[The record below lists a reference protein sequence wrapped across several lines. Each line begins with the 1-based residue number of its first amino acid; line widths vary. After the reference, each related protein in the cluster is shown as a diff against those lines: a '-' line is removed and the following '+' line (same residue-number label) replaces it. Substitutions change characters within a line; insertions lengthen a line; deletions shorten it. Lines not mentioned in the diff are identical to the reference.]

1 MFEAIT
7 GRALILF
14 LGLLPKNLLSR
25 VAGVLAGLR
34 LPMPLRR
41 WKILA
46 FGRIFGVN
54 FDEVRDPLEHF
65 RSVQEFFTRAL
76 KPGVR
81 PVDQEASALVSPCDG
96 AWGQWGLVEQGQ
108 LLQIKG
114 RPYSL
119 GALLGDDELA
129 RRFEGGSYVTL
140 YLSPRDY
147 HRFHAPLAGEVV
159 RADYLPGSLWPV
171 NRAGVRFVE
180 GLFAENER
188 IVAWL
193 RPDCAPTELLCMVA
207 VGATMVGKVKVTF
220 DSLETN
226 VPPREKSRRDY
237 PDGARP
243 RLERGEEWGRFE
255 FGSTI
260 VMVSTP
266 GWFTLQGEPAGVPVT
281 LGARIGS
288 VR

>member
-25 VAGVLAGLR
+25 LAGALASVR
-34 LPMPLRR
+34 LPRPLRR
-41 WKILA
+41 WKIIA

-54 FDEVRDPLEHF
+54 FGEVRDPLDSF
-65 RSVQEFFTRAL
+65 GSVQEFFTRAL

-81 PVDQEASALVSPCDG
+81 PVDESADALVSPCDG
-96 AWGQWGLVEQGQ
+96 AWGQCGLVEQGQ

-114 RPYSL
+114 RPYSV
-119 GALLGDDELA
+119 GALLGDEEAA
-129 RRFEGGSYVTL
+129 RRFEGGCYATL

-147 HRFHAPLAGEVV
+147 HRFHAPTAGEVV

-193 RPDCAPTELLCMVA
+193 RPDCAPSEMLCMVA

-226 VPPREKSRRDY
+226 LPPRAKTRRDY
-237 PDGARP
+237 SEDACP
-243 RLERGEEWGRFE
+243 RLARGEEWGRFE

-260 VMVSTP
+260 VMVATP
-266 GWFTLQGEPAGVPVT
+266 GWLELHREQAGVPVT